1 MYNYWRSS
9 KLFIGEVSKITNL
22 PIKTLRFYEEK
33 GLISPDYRN
42 ESNKRV
48 YSEENI
54 RWITFV
60 KHLRGTGMALKE
72 IKEFKFL
79 VEKGETTKYKRLEML
94 EKQRLLT
101 IKQLEQKKE
110 ELDHII
116 YKIGM
121 LRD

>member
-1 MYNYWRSS
+1 
-9 KLFIGEVSKITNL
+9 
-22 PIKTLRFYEEK
+22 
-33 GLISPDYRN
+33 
-42 ESNKRV
+42 
-48 YSEENI
+48 
-54 RWITFV
+54 
-60 KHLRGTGMALKE
+60 
-72 IKEFKFL
+72 
-79 VEKGETTKYKRLEML
+79 ML